1 MAGHGNHDPNQE
13 MATTREQSLDGL
25 KESKP
30 TVVYCLLVNFGNL
43 IDCAEYLC
51 CMDGLGVTLYL
62 NSPDAFVMLMGSA
75 ADFVLIEDD
84 GIEL

>member
-1 MAGHGNHDPNQE
+1 
-13 MATTREQSLDGL
+13 
-25 KESKP
+25 
-30 TVVYCLLVNFGNL
+30 
-43 IDCAEYLC
+43 
-51 CMDGLGVTLYL
+51 MDGLGVTLYL